1 MKRNVLCVVELDN
14 YPEDVVARAAWLAKL
29 YDCDLELVLS
39 DPIMNS
45 LAENFIY
52 FADLQML
59 TDSVRNEQEAI
70 LQGLAVAAE
79 ELGLT
84 VRTSTS
90 TDRPEAHMIASKA
103 EDCNALFVV
112 KGTHWHS
119 PSESASLGD
128 TDWRL
133 IRRIACPL
141 WFAKPKPI
149 RKQPVVVAAVDPI
162 HSHDKGA
169 MLDHEIIRQA
179 QSVVEKC
186 DGKLLLFH
194 SYERLEEIG
203 ARVTWKF
210 KPEKLPLDELDEKIR
225 DEHRKA
231 LQELATEFGIKAAAV
246 HQLPGRTHDLLPMFA
261 RENGASLVVMGGRAR
276 SGSKLRFVGSTATR
290 VLDHMHCDML
300 VVHAQE

>member
-29 YDCDLELVLS
+29 FDCDLELVLS
-39 DPIMNS
+39 DPIMNH
-45 LAENFIY
+45 LGENFIY
-52 FADLQML
+52 FADLQVL
-59 TDSVRNEQEAI
+59 TDSVRNDQEAI
-70 LQGLAVAAE
+70 LQGLAISAE
-79 ELGLT
+79 ELGVT

-90 TDRPEAHMIASKA
+90 TDRPEAYMIAAKA

-119 PSESASLGD
+119 PSERAALGD

-133 IRRIACPL
+133 IRRIGCPL
-141 WFAKPKPI
+141 WFVKPKPI
-149 RKQPVVVAAVDPI
+149 RKQPVVVAAVDPT

-169 MLDHEIIRQA
+169 MLDREIIRNA

-186 DGKLLLFH
+186 GGKLLLFH

-210 KPEKLPLDELDEKIR
+210 KPEKLPLDKLDEKIR

-231 LQELATEFGIKAAAV
+231 LQELASEFDVAAAAL
-246 HQLPGRTHDLLPMFA
+246 HQLPGRTHELLPTFA

-276 SGSKLRFVGSTATR
+276 SGIKQRFVGSTATR
-290 VLDHMHCDML
+290 VLDHMHCDVL

>member
-14 YPEDVVARAAWLAKL
+14 YPEDVVARAAWLAKM

-39 DPIMNS
+39 DPIMNH
-45 LAENFIY
+45 LHENFIY
-52 FADLQML
+52 FADLQVL
-59 TDSVRNEQEAI
+59 TDSVHSDQEAI
-70 LQGLAVAAE
+70 LQGLATSVE
-79 ELGLT
+79 ELGVT

-90 TDRPEAHMIASKA
+90 TDRPEAYMIAAKA

-119 PSESASLGD
+119 PSERASLSD

-133 IRRIACPL
+133 IRRIECPL

-149 RKQPVVVAAVDPI
+149 QKQPVVVAAVDPT
-162 HSHDKGA
+162 HRNDKGA
-169 MLDHEIIRQA
+169 MLDREIVRQA
-179 QSVVEKC
+179 QGVVEKC
-186 DGKLLLFH
+186 NGKLLLFH

-210 KPEKLPLDELDEKIR
+210 KPEKLPLDKLDEKIR

-231 LQELATEFGIKAAAV
+231 LQELASECGVAAAAV
-246 HQLPGRTHDLLPMFA
+246 HQLPGRTHDLLPTFA
-261 RENGASLVVMGGRAR
+261 RTNGASLVVMGGRAR
-276 SGSKLRFVGSTATR
+276 SGIKQRFVGSTATR
-290 VLDHMHCDML
+290 VLDQMHCDVL
-300 VVHAQE
+300 VVHA

>member
-39 DPIMNS
+39 DPIMNH
-45 LAENFIY
+45 LGENFIY
-52 FADLQML
+52 FADLQLL
-59 TDSVRNEQEAI
+59 TDSVRNDQEAI
-70 LQGLAVAAE
+70 LQGLATSAE
-79 ELGLT
+79 DLGVT

-90 TDRPEAHMIASKA
+90 TDRPEAYMIASKA

-119 PSESASLGD
+119 PSERASLGD

-133 IRRIACPL
+133 IRRIGCPL

-149 RKQPVVVAAVDPI
+149 REQPVVVAAVDPT

-169 MLDHEIIRQA
+169 MLDFEIIRQA

-210 KPEKLPLDELDEKIR
+210 KPEKLPLDKLDEKIR

-231 LQELATEFGIKAAAV
+231 LQELASECGVAAAAI
-246 HQLPGRTHDLLPMFA
+246 HQLPGRTHDLLPTFA
-261 RENGASLVVMGGRAR
+261 RANGASLVVMGGRAR
-276 SGSKLRFVGSTATR
+276 SGIKQRFVGSTATR
-290 VLDHMHCDML
+290 VLDHMHCDVL
-300 VVHAQE
+300 VVHAQA